1 MSTHWS
7 LRARATLACSG
18 GFCLAMLAATWS
30 YAGGS
35 WQHPRARSHLFFE
48 NYWCDLLRDPA
59 HNGLPNGPCV
69 RLATLGFLMLATA
82 LALFWLELSALL
94 PRLQARFMRAA
105 GVVSS
110 LAIALV
116 AVTPSDRC
124 PSVHAPAVLCAGGLG
139 FACGC
144 LGALRALR
152 DFRLAPW
159 FAASSL
165 GLIALAATNLV
176 LYVGVA
182 YCQAGD
188 SLLLPAIQKL
198 ATLGLLVWM
207 GSGLAR
213 VSASRPTP

>member
-1 MSTHWS
+1 MISRWS
-7 LRARATLACSG
+7 VRARASLGCTG
-18 GFCLAMLAATWS
+18 GFCLLMLAAIRS

-48 NYWCDLLRDPA
+48 NYWCDLLREPA
-59 HNGLPNGPCV
+59 HNGLPNGPSV
-69 RLATLGFLMLATA
+69 RLATLGFLTLAA
-82 LALFWLELSALL
+82 GLGLFWLELSALL
-94 PRLQARFMRAA
+94 PRLQARFMRVA

-124 PSVHAPAVLCAGGLG
+124 PSLHAPAVLCAGGLG

-144 LGALRALR
+144 LGALQALR
-152 DFRLAPW
+152 DFRQAPW
-159 FAASSL
+159 FALSSL

-176 LYVGVA
+176 LYVWVA
-182 YCQAGD
+182 YCQGGD
-188 SLLLPAIQKL
+188 SLVLPAVQKL
-198 ATLGLLVWM
+198 ATLALLVWI
-207 GSGLAR
+207 SAGLAR

>member
-1 MSTHWS
+1 MLSRWS
-7 LRARATLACSG
+7 LRARATLACLG

-35 WQHPRARSHLFFE
+35 WQHPRARQHLFFE

-59 HNGLPNGPCV
+59 HNGLPNGTSV
-69 RLATLGFLMLATA
+69 RLATLGFLTLAA
-82 LALFWLELSALL
+82 GLALFWLELSALL
-94 PRLQARFMRAA
+94 PRLQGRFLRAA

-110 LAIALV
+110 LATALV
-116 AVTPSDRC
+116 AITPSDRC

-152 DFRLAPW
+152 DFRQAPW
-159 FAASSL
+159 FALSSL

-182 YCQAGD
+182 YCQSGD
-188 SLLLPAIQKL
+188 SLVLPAVQKL
-198 ATLGLLVWM
+198 ATLALLGWM
-207 GSGLAR
+207 VTGLAR
-213 VSASRPTP
+213 VNAGVAR